1 MTYDQVLT
9 LDTIVKYGS
18 FKAAAEVM
26 HKSQPSLSIAIKKLE
41 EEFGFQIFDRSEYRP
56 KLTSQGKTFHR
67 QALNLIENFQSL
79 ETIGKEL
86 GAGFETEINIC
97 VEAIFPI
104 ETISNLLEKFFEPHI
119 TTSLN
124 LNIDVLEGVFQKL
137 KNHEVDFAIAPDFNQ
152 QESFEKIKIMETKVI
167 PVIAPKHLGY
177 TSKTLKE
184 LPQIVVQSSVIERR
198 GLVYGAFSK
207 QFWYTSDLFMKEQ
220 LISAGLGWGSLPEH
234 QVREKLMNGSLIKIT
249 DIKGIQEN
257 SIPIF
262 LIRALDKILGPNTKN
277 LWNHLSQMNFNR

>member
-18 FKAAAEVM
+18 YKAAAEVM

-41 EEFGFQIFDRSEYRP
+41 EEFEFQIFDRSEYRP
-56 KLTSQGKTFHR
+56 RLTPQGKTFHR
-67 QALNLIENFQSL
+67 QALNLIESFQTL

-104 ETISNLLEKFFEPHI
+104 DTISNLLEKFFEPHI

-124 LNIDVLEGVFQKL
+124 LNIDVLEGVIQKL
-137 KNHEVDFAIAPDFNQ
+137 KSHEVDFAIAPDFNQ
-152 QESFEKIKIMETKVI
+152 QENFEKIKIMETKVI
-167 PVIAPKHLGY
+167 PVIAPKHSGY
-177 TSKTLKE
+177 TSKSLKE

-198 GLVYGAFSK
+198 GAVYGAFSK

-234 QVREKLMNGSLIKIT
+234 QVREKLKNGSLIKIS

-262 LIRALDKILGPNTKN
+262 LMRALDKILGPNTKN
-277 LWNHLSQMNFNR
+277 LWNHLSQMDFDR